1 MSEFF
6 HMGGYALYVW
16 VSYGVAAIILIGN
29 IILPKYQHKM
39 MLKTLTKKMQRAEQ
53 LK

>member
-1 MSEFF
+1 
-6 HMGGYALYVW
+6 MGGYALYVW
-16 VSYGVAAIILIGN
+16 VSYGVAAVILIAN
-29 IILPKYQHKM
+29 IVLPKYQHKM

>member
-1 MSEFF
+1 MIEFF

-16 VSYGVAAIILIGN
+16 VSYGVAAVILIAN
-29 IILPKYQHKM
+29 IVLPKHQHKV
-39 MLKTLTKKMQRAEQ
+39 MLKTLSKKIHRAEQ